1 MKRILSILLAVVM
14 CLSITTIVGTSAGAY
29 TAEAKSNGL
38 TVTMLKNKI
47 PDATEYKTQDI
58 FKIYFNKKLIKPTD
72 ANLSFSNTKSA
83 KGGII
88 FKNNKS
94 KLHGYSE
101 PKVKKYTFTAK
112 YKYNK
117 KVYST
122 KISIIIYKRFFIF
135 SKQSRKMLGATEYLY
150 YKGNNKTTQK
160 NYCVTILKEYDKA
173 CDKELDKAKALSF
186 NAFIK
191 SKLSSNNYKTV
202 NNYIKKKLP
211 KNCNEMVDNSL
222 QVNRKKSSIKGFNFN
237 SGNIIYQIYTLKKGA

>member
-29 TAEAKSNGL
+29 TAEAKAKSNGL

-47 PDATEYKTQDI
+47 PDATEYKTQDV

-88 FKNNKS
+88 FENNKS
-94 KLHGYSE
+94 KLYGYPE
-101 PKVKKYTFTAK
+101 PEVKKYTFTAK
-112 YKYNK
+112 YKHNK
-117 KVYST
+117 KVYSA
-122 KISIIIYKRFFIF
+122 KISLIIYCRFSPF
-135 SKQSRKMLGATEYLY
+135 RRENYKMLGATEYLY

-160 NYCVTILKEYDKA
+160 NYCVAILKEYDKA
-173 CDKELDKAKALSF
+173 YDKELDKVKTLRF

-222 QVNRKKSSIKGFNFN
+222 QVIRKKSSIKGFNFN
-237 SGNIIYQIYTLKKGA
+237 SGKIIY

>member
-29 TAEAKSNGL
+29 TAEAKAKSNGL

-47 PDATEYKTQDI
+47 PDATEYKTQDV

-88 FKNNKS
+88 FENNKS
-94 KLHGYSE
+94 KLYGYPE
-101 PKVKKYTFTAK
+101 PEVKKYTFTAK
-112 YKYNK
+112 YKHNK
-117 KVYST
+117 KVYSA
-122 KISIIIYKRFFIF
+122 KISLIIYCRFSPF
-135 SKQSRKMLGATEYLY
+135 RRENYKMLGATEYLY
-150 YKGNNKTTQK
+150 YKGNNKTTQN
-160 NYCVTILKEYDKA
+160 NYCAAILKEYYKA
-173 CDKELDKAKALSF
+173 YDKELDKVKSLKF
-186 NAFIK
+186 NSFIK
-191 SKLSSNNYKTV
+191 SKLSSKNYKTV

-222 QVNRKKSSIKGFNFN
+222 QVIRKKSSIKGFNFN
-237 SGNIIYQIYTLKKGA
+237 SGKIIY